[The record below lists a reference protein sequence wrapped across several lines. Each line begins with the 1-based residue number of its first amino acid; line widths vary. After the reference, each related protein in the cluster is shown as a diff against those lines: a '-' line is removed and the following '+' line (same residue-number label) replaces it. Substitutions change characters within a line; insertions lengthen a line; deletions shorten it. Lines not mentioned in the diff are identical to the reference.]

1 MAGGLN
7 AHPNPFV
14 EAWALKREHI
24 EKTFRW
30 TPKTLAI
37 IALAGVAF
45 PLWVYKT
52 GVYEF
57 VRSHAPR
64 WLLPPAAR
72 ARPALGRAAESAVA
86 NLNAR
91 AAALTLSRTRA
102 RRRRTTS
109 G

>member
-7 AHPNPFV
+7 ARTNPFV

-24 EKTFRW
+24 EMTFRW

-45 PLWVYKT
+45 PLWVYKA

-57 VRSHAPR
+57 VRTHA
-64 WLLPPAAR
+64 
-72 ARPALGRAAESAVA
+72 V
-86 NLNAR
+86 
-91 AAALTLSRTRA
+91 
-102 RRRRTTS
+102 
-109 G
+109 

>member
-7 AHPNPFV
+7 ARTNPFV
-14 EAWALKREHI
+14 ETWALKREHL

-30 TPKTLAI
+30 TPKSLTI

-57 VRSHAPR
+57 VRPR
-64 WLLPPAAR
+64 AAR
-72 ARPALGRAAESAVA
+72 
-86 NLNAR
+86 
-91 AAALTLSRTRA
+91 
-102 RRRRTTS
+102 
-109 G
+109 

>member
-7 AHPNPFV
+7 ATPNPFV

-30 TPKTLAI
+30 TPKTLTI

-45 PLWVYKT
+45 PLWIYKT

-57 VRSHAPR
+57 VRSHAALR
-64 WLLPPAAR
+64 AFWSGATARQAAAR
-72 ARPALGRAAESAVA
+72 LASVRSQ
-86 NLNAR
+86 
-91 AAALTLSRTRA
+91 T
-102 RRRRTTS
+102 
-109 G
+109 